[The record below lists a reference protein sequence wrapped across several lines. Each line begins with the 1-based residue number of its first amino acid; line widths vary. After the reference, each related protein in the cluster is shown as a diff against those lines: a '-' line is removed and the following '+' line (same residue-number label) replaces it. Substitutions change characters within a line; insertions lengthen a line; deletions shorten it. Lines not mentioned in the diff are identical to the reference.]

1 MANGKHRV
9 MIVDDQALFRGGLR
23 RIIERDIRL
32 AVVAEATCG
41 HEALAQAN
49 FHRPEIVLINVE
61 LPGLTGLH
69 VAAAL
74 RRFLPTVALVFLSR
88 HAEDDRIFDAI
99 RIGASAFLTR
109 DASPESIHQVLQAV
123 LRGDNLMSAALLA
136 NPHLTRFS
144 LGTAA
149 RRDDTWTEGGD
160 LAGTFSL
167 RELEVLDCV
176 VMGFTNREIGD
187 SLRLA
192 EQTVKNYMN
201 AILRK
206 LGVADRVAVLRH
218 AIVAG
223 WVNVGPRPTAMTD
236 RAERGMIL
244 PRARVLTATR

>member
-1 MANGKHRV
+1 MANGKLRL

-23 RIIERDIRL
+23 RLIERNPR
-32 AVVAEATCG
+32 VTVGAEATCG

-49 FHRPEIVLINVE
+49 FHRPELILINVE

-74 RRFLPTVALVFLSR
+74 RRHLPDVSLIFLSR

-99 RIGASAFLTR
+99 RIGGSAFLTR
-109 DASPESIHQVLQAV
+109 TASPESIHEVVEAV
-123 LRGDNLMSAALLA
+123 LRGENLMSETLLA

-144 LGTAA
+144 LGPTAT
-149 RRDDTWTEGGD
+149 REDVWVDGGE
-160 LAGTFSL
+160 LAATFSL
-167 RELEVLDCV
+167 REMEVLDCV

-187 SLRLA
+187 ALRLA

-206 LGVADRVAVLRH
+206 LGAADRVAVLRH

-223 WVNVGPRPTAMTD
+223 WVNVGPRPTAMTN